1 MRYCVID
8 LEAWAAA
15 ARTAAGHV
23 PRTRQKREFRTAGQ
37 RIYRPA
43 SPQNPRE
50 KQTGLAAGVAVG
62 YAAGMSF
69 LLRTITRYAAQRLA
83 ANPRVREKAAR
94 AAQAAIDE
102 GKRIAREENR
112 AYAAGQAV
120 RRTLNKLR
128 GDR

>member
-1 MRYCVID
+1 MRYRVID
-8 LEAWAAA
+8 LEAWTTA

-23 PRTRQKREFRTAGQ
+23 PRTRQQREFRTAGQ

-43 SPQNPRE
+43 SPHNPRE
-50 KQTGLAAGVAVG
+50 NETALAAGVAVG

-69 LLRTITRYAAQRLA
+69 LLRTIARYAAQRLA
-83 ANPRVREKAAR
+83 ADPRVREKAAR
-94 AAQAAIDE
+94 VTQAAIDE

-112 AYAAGQAV
+112 AYAAGQAIG
-120 RRTLNKLR
+120 RTLNKLR